1 MKNLILNLIA
11 AARFVLLTTPLIG
24 SDRQVLLVDA
34 YSFGLT
40 YDGAKINQATCVR
53 HHQVMMWEIPEAFRE
68 AWNQSMWV
76 RRQRWAML
84 VDALD
89 EKLPAADRLERLNA
103 LRESLGTRDFFAGRM
118 VAAVPACGR

>member
-1 MKNLILNLIA
+1 MTYLFLYWIA
-11 AARFVLLTTPLIG
+11 ATRFALMTTPLAG

-40 YDGAKINQATCVR
+40 YDGARICQATCVK
-53 HHQVMMWEIPEAFRE
+53 HHHLMTWEIPEALRE
-68 AWNQSMWV
+68 AWNERMWV

-89 EKLPAADRLERLNA
+89 EQLPATQRLERLNE
-103 LRESLGTRDFFAGRM
+103 LRENLGTAEFFAGRM
-118 VAAVPACGR
+118 VAAIPGYGQ